1 MPEPDFI
8 TLEAELLK
16 CGIVPRDT
24 RQLVN
29 ELRDHYDDL
38 VDASIDTGASSRE
51 ARRMAAEQLGSIE
64 DFLAEMQVRKEL
76 KSWAFRYPRAA
87 ILIYPIVCLALLP
100 AVPVF
105 AGIAHAETLARWGL
119 SLVLAGV
126 VTASMLLIMQF
137 SILLG

>member
-1 MPEPDFI
+1 MREPDF
-8 TLEAELLK
+8 TALEAELIK

-38 VDASIDTGASSRE
+38 VDASVDAGANSRE
-51 ARRMAAEQLGSIE
+51 ARRVASEQLGSIE
-64 DFLAEMQVRKEL
+64 DLVSAMSARQEL
-76 KSWAFRYPRAA
+76 KGWAFRYPRAA
-87 ILIYPIVCLALLP
+87 ILMYPIACLALLP

-119 SLVLAGV
+119 SLVLAGLM
-126 VTASMLLIMQF
+126 TATMLLVMQF
-137 SILLG
+137 SILMG

>member
-1 MPEPDFI
+1 MREPDFI
-8 TLEAELLK
+8 ALEAELIK

-38 VDASIDTGASSRE
+38 IDASVDAGANSRE
-51 ARRMAAEQLGSIE
+51 ARRVASEQLGSIE
-64 DFLAEMQVRKEL
+64 DFVSAISARREL
-76 KSWAFRYPRAA
+76 KGWAFRYPRAA
-87 ILIYPIVCLALLP
+87 ILMYPVACLALLP

-119 SLVLAGV
+119 SLVLAGLM
-126 VTASMLLIMQF
+126 TASMLLFMQF